1 MNPYQELV
9 GMTSSHWIT
18 QAVYAAAELGLAD
31 LLADGSRSSTQ
42 LADATGTHAGSLHRL
57 LRFLATLGV
66 FEQVEPDGFA
76 LTPVGELLRADVP
89 GSVRSLAI
97 FRGEESYQ
105 AWGDLLH
112 TVKTGEQ
119 AFARVIGAPV
129 FEYLV
134 EHPERAQI
142 FNNAMSADSPVFAEI
157 STAYDLSQFEVI
169 VDVGGGNGTL
179 LASVL
184 SAHPQLRGVLFD
196 RPQAIEAAKDNPAVK
211 AVADRCEL
219 VAGDFFASVP
229 AGGDVYVISRVL
241 HDWDDP
247 DCLDILRQCRTAI
260 PSHGKLL
267 IVEPLLPDDA
277 RFSYVR
283 GFDVN
288 MLVMAGGRGRTEDE
302 FRKLLNT
309 VGFQFATSVP
319 LVTGAH
325 IIEAAPDEH
334 H

>member
-1 MNPYQELV
+1 MDPYQALIS
-9 GMTSSHWIT
+9 MTSSHWIT
-18 QAVYAAAELGLAD
+18 QAVYVAAKLGLAD

-42 LADATGTHAGSLHRL
+42 LAEATNTHTGSLHRL
-57 LRFLATLGV
+57 LRFLAILGV
-66 FEQVEPDGFA
+66 FEQVESDRFA

-89 GSVRSLAI
+89 GSGRCLAL
-97 FRGEESYQ
+97 FRGEESYR

-142 FNNAMSADSPVFAEI
+142 FNNAMTSDSTVVAGIF
-157 STAYDLSQFEVI
+157 TAYDLSQFEVV

-184 SAHPQLRGVLFD
+184 SAHPHLRGVLFD
-196 RPQAIEAAKDNPAVK
+196 RPQVIEAARDNPAVK
-211 AVADRCEL
+211 TVANRCEL
-219 VAGDFFASVP
+219 VAGDFFTSVP
-229 AGGDVYVISRVL
+229 AGGDAYVLSRVL
-241 HDWDDP
+241 HDWDDQ
-247 DCLDILRQCRTAI
+247 DCLSILRQCRIAI
-260 PSHGKLL
+260 SSQAKLL
-267 IVEPLLPDDA
+267 IVEPLLSDQT

-288 MLVMAGGRGRTEDE
+288 MMVMAGGRGRTEDE
-302 FRKLLNT
+302 FRKLLKT
-309 VGFQFATSVP
+309 AGFKLVREVP
-319 LVTGAH
+319 LAVGAH
-325 IIEAAPDEH
+325 IIEAVTD
-334 H
+334 